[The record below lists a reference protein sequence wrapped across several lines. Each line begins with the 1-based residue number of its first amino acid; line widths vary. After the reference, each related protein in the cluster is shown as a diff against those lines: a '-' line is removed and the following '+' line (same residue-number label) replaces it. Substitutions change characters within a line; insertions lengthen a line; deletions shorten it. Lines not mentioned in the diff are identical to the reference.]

1 MIPTSLAQLLEMI
14 RANGDLAYAFLLS
27 YAAANSLLGVLFA
40 GYAAAL
46 GALDWSRVFVV
57 CWAGGFL
64 GDAIRFFIA
73 RHFGPRLLKRV
84 PRLLSAVMPIVRLV
98 ERHLVWVLL
107 FHRYPHGIR
116 GAAGF
121 ACGVG
126 TVPVGTF
133 FALNLIGAGAWAGLV
148 SAAGY
153 GFGQLSDKVMNDA
166 ASGVG
171 LVSLII
177 FLGLFWLLS
186 RKLEQAIESDVR
198 K

>member
-1 MIPTSLAQLLEMI
+1 
-14 RANGDLAYAFLLS
+14 
-27 YAAANSLLGVLFA
+27 
-40 GYAAAL
+40 
-46 GALDWSRVFVV
+46 
-57 CWAGGFL
+57 
-64 GDAIRFFIA
+64 
-73 RHFGPRLLKRV
+73 
-84 PRLLSAVMPIVRLV
+84 
-98 ERHLVWVLL
+98 VWVLL

-133 FALNLIGAGAWAGLV
+133 LALNLIGAGAWAGLV